1 MNYLED
7 SIKLSR
13 DVDVVAIPQGN
24 TIEMMKGTEVAITQA
39 LGGSY
44 TLMVPTY
51 GGLFRLA
58 DKDADAIGKQPRPQ
72 AEVSTVPLEGEELE
86 KEVWQRLKTCYDPE
100 IPVNIVDLGLIYSM
114 EISPV
119 EQGKRIDIKMTLT
132 AQAVAWVARSHP
144 MLRTSFLGFPESRK
158 PTFRWFG
165 NRRGV
170 RRRFRPR
177 AGRCSGSAERLQ
189 QLLTL

>member
-114 EISPV
+114 EISPI
-119 EQGKRIDIKMTLT
+119 EQGKRVDVKMTLT
-132 AQAVAWVARSHP
+132 AQGCGMGGSIAADAQNKLLDIPGVKEADVQVVWDPPWS
-144 MLRTSFLGFPESRK
+144 PEK
-158 PTFRWFG
+158 I
-165 NRRGV
+165 
-170 RRRFRPR
+170 
-177 AGRCSGSAERLQ
+177 SAEGRT
-189 QLLTL
+189 LLGIR

>member
-1 MNYLED
+1 MNYLGSD
-7 SIKLSR
+7 ALTLTR
-13 DVDVVAIPQGN
+13 DADVVAIPAGD
-24 TIEMMKGTEVAITQA
+24 TITLPKGTEVAITQA

-132 AQAVAWVARSHP
+132 AQGCGMGGSIASDAQNK
-144 MLRTSFLGFPESRK
+144 LLGIPGVTEADVQVVWEPPWGPEK
-158 PTFRWFG
+158 I
-165 NRRGV
+165 
-170 RRRFRPR
+170 
-177 AGRCSGSAERLQ
+177 SAEGRT
-189 QLLTL
+189 LLGIR